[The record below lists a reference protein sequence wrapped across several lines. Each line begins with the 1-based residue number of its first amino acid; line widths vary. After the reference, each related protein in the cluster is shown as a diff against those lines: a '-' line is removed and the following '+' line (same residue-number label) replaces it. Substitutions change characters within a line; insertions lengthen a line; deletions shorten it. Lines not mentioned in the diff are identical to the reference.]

1 MSTFLFDN
9 IIFGPVR
16 SRRLGN
22 SLGINLLPI
31 NAKFCTFNCVY
42 CECGWNKDVKIELPR
57 FADIMPIM
65 EKYFSE
71 NTEKLDVITFAG
83 NGEPT
88 INPDFPEIVVET
100 VKLRNKYLPDVKI
113 SVLTNATNLK
123 KAKVVEALK
132 LIDEPILKVDTFIQ
146 PDFELINKPVSKMS
160 IASIVDDIIANFE
173 RPIIQTM
180 FMRGEIDGHFFDN
193 TTEESLNVYYETLKR
208 INPSLVMIYSI
219 ARETPLSGLQKI
231 SPDVLEKIGEDI
243 RKMGFETL
251 VTP

>member
-57 FADIMPIM
+57 LADIVPIM
-65 EKYFSE
+65 EKYFAE
-71 NTEKLDVITFAG
+71 NTNDLDVITFAG

-88 INPDFPEIVVET
+88 INPYFPEIVAET
-100 VKLRNKYLPDVKI
+100 VRLRDKYLPNVKI

-123 KAKVVEALK
+123 KVKVVEALK
-132 LIDEPILKVDTFIQ
+132 KIDEPILKIDTFVQ
-146 PDFELINKPVSKMS
+146 SDFELINQPTSPMK
-160 IASIVDDIIANFE
+160 IESIVDDIAENFPA
-173 RPIIQTM
+173 PIIQTM
-180 FMRGEIDGHFFDN
+180 FLRGDINGHYFDN
-193 TTEESLNVYYETLKR
+193 TREESLNVYFQTLKR
-208 INPSLVMIYSI
+208 LQPSQVMVYSI
-219 ARETPLSGLQKI
+219 ARETPLQGLQKV
-231 SPDVLEKIGEDI
+231 SAEELEQIGNRI
-243 RKMGFETL
+243 RDLGFNTL